1 LGLFFARHSK
11 HHEITKIK
19 KHEIFFYCFSCF
31 RSFRAFVMRIF
42 FPGSIKPNKEVA
54 LLGPIIVNLL
64 ANRRQPPLAELR
76 AIKDPEKFLWHILP
90 HAARTFSLVIVF
102 LPPRMRRTLAVAY
115 LYCRMLDTYE
125 DLLPTVSEKQ
135 QALQGFIDRF
145 SNPDNLKPAPALEAS
160 LTTDLRESTHLLL
173 VNRAEL
179 IDRNF
184 NCLNKSQQE
193 AICRL
198 VKRMGEGMI
207 WSSRVFAEQ
216 DGVLRTPGQ
225 LSRYCWHV
233 LGTPILFADE
243 VQRLDQGLAPQV
255 SDTRLRS
262 CAVVGEVIQLANITR
277 DLEKDVE
284 RGICYHPRLSGL
296 DDASREQSIREVR
309 SQLVLRAIRRFR
321 EFPEF
326 FQSIPASRISRARGA
341 AMLLIIT
348 TYAYYWRAAQKAGL
362 PAFDERERISRFSGT
377 FTWIKCIFSSRAANR
392 FLRWLDRTV
401 SIAFERCRPDAT
413 KRFIFEDAEF
423 DVVEVLREA

>member
-1 LGLFFARHSK
+1 
-11 HHEITKIK
+11 
-19 KHEIFFYCFSCF
+19 
-31 RSFRAFVMRIF
+31 
-42 FPGSIKPNKEVA
+42 
-54 LLGPIIVNLL
+54 LLGPILVNLL
-64 ANRRQPPLAELR
+64 ANRSQPPLAELR
-76 AIKDPEKFLWHILP
+76 SIKDPEKFLWHILP

-125 DLLPTVSEKQ
+125 DLLPTLSEKQ
-135 QALQGFIDRF
+135 QALQCFIDRF

-173 VNRAEL
+173 VNRADL

-184 NCLNKSQQE
+184 RCLNRHQQE

-216 DGVLRTPGQ
+216 GGVLRTPGQ

-243 VQRLDQGLAPQV
+243 VQRLDQGLAPEV
-255 SDTRLRS
+255 SDNRLRS

-284 RGICYHPRLSGL
+284 RGIFYHPQLSGL
-296 DDASREQSIREVR
+296 EDSSREQSIREVR

-321 EFPEF
+321 EFPAF

-362 PAFDERERISRFSGT
+362 PAFDDRERITRLGGT
-377 FTWIKCIFSSRAANR
+377 LTWIKCIFSSRAANH
-392 FLRWLDRTV
+392 FLRWLDQTV
-401 SIAFERCRPDAT
+401 SIAFDRCRPDASN
-413 KRFIFEDAEF
+413 KFIFEDTEF
-423 DVVEVLREA
+423 DVVEILRKA